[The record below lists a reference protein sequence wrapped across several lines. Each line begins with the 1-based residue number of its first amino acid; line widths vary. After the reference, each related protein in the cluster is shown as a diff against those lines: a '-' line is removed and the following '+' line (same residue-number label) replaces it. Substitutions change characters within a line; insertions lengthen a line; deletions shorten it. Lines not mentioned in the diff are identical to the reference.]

1 MTYLKS
7 VKIGQHTYIR
17 KNKLIQK
24 VRKRFINKTKLLKNV
39 QGI

>member
-7 VKIGQHTYIR
+7 VKIGQHTYI